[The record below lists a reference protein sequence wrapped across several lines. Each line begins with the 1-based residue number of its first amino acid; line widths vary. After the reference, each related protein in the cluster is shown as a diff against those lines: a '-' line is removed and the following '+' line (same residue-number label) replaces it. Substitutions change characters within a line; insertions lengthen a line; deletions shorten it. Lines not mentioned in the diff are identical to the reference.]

1 MLEELRTEFAARHP
15 ALEGIAERLEA
26 ETKEVLKGMPRID
39 RISFR
44 AKGIDSFIKKVAK
57 RSGTEAYSSPL
68 SEVED
73 QVAGRV
79 LVFFCPDVVAVQM
92 RIKEKFSAIESVRK
106 QPTKDEEFGYESHH
120 LVCQIP
126 PHVLPD
132 GWLSKSDVPKTFEL
146 QVRTLFMH
154 AWAEPQHD
162 LSYKAAS
169 DLPKEI
175 RRELAWVA
183 ASAWGADKAF
193 ERVWGWQTSSSPND
207 LGTQSAD

>member
-1 MLEELRTEFAARHP
+1 MLEKLRIEFSARHP
-15 ALEGIAERLEA
+15 LLESIAEKLEA
-26 ETKEVLKGMPRID
+26 ETKEVLIGMPRID

-57 RSGTEAYSSPL
+57 RTGDATYSSPL

-79 LVFFCPDVVAVQM
+79 LVFFYPDVVDIQM
-92 RIKEKFSAIESVRK
+92 RLKEKFTAIESIRK
-106 QPTKDEEFGYESHH
+106 QPMKDDEFGYESHH

-126 PHVLPD
+126 PHVLPE
-132 GWLSKSDVPKTFEL
+132 GWLSRADVPKTFEM

-162 LSYKAAS
+162 LAYKAAA

-193 ERVWGWQTSSSPND
+193 ERVWEWQTRFSSD
-207 LGTQSAD
+207 DARTQASD